1 MKCVETYRQG
11 TWAETRENLMQ
22 KSFRRRIFSWDK
34 IEKIYGSKGLERV
47 KRQKNGRQTKK

>member
-22 KSFRRRIFSWDK
+22 KSFRRKIFSWDK